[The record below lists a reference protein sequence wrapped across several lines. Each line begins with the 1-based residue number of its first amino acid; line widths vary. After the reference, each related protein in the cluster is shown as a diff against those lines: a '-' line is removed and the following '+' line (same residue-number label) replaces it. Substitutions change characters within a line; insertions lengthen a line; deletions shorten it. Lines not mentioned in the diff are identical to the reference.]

1 MPKIMSKAI
10 VMLSNQLPKIK
21 EALKTQRAKVLL
33 GLGILFVISVY
44 WILTL
49 AFDSILSNQFEDYF
63 WILALSEIA
72 ISAVA
77 IAVCYRFGNLG
88 VLKLGNSIQV
98 VLQKLFR
105 H

>member
-1 MPKIMSKAI
+1 MMNAAKYA
-10 VMLSNQLPKIK
+10 QIK

-33 GLGILFVISVY
+33 GLGIFFVFSVY

-49 AFDSILSNQFEDYF
+49 AFDSILSNQFEEYF
-63 WILALSEIA
+63 WVLALSEIA
-72 ISAVA
+72 IAAIA

-88 VLKLGNSIQV
+88 ALKLSGSIQSMIH
-98 VLQKLFR
+98 KLFR

>member
-1 MPKIMSKAI
+1 MLKTTSKAI
-10 VMLSNQLPKIK
+10 AMSSNQLLKIQ
-21 EALKTQRAKVLL
+21 EALKSKRVKVLL
-33 GLGILFVISVY
+33 GLGIFFVFSVY

-49 AFDSILSNQFEDYF
+49 AFDSILSNQFEEYF

-72 ISAVA
+72 IAAIA

-88 VLKLGNSIQV
+88 VLKLGGSIQSV
-98 VLQKLFR
+98 IQKLFR

>member
-1 MPKIMSKAI
+1 MMNAAKYA
-10 VMLSNQLPKIK
+10 QIK

-33 GLGILFVISVY
+33 GLGIFFVFSVY

-49 AFDSILSNQFEDYF
+49 AFDSILSNQFEEYF

-72 ISAVA
+72 IAAIA

-88 VLKLGNSIQV
+88 VLKLGNSIQSV
-98 VLQKLFR
+98 IHKLFR